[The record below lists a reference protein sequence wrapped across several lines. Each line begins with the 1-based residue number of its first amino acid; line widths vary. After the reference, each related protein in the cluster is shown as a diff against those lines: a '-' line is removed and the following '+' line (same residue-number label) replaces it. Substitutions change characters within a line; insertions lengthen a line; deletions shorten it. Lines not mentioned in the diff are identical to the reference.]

1 MPKSVRAKN
10 AGWSNFM
17 TEPTAFVLDSYSL
30 LAYLQDEL
38 VGTRIEKLLDNA
50 KKEKYRLLLSLI
62 NLGEILYIIERRGGI
77 AKAQDALALIRQ
89 LPVEIPLVDEQ
100 TVFTAAHIKA
110 NHAISYADAF
120 VVATAL
126 QESAVVV
133 TADPEFRSV
142 EAIVQVEWPQNPVWN
157 GFPNSSNKAK

>member
-1 MPKSVRAKN
+1 
-10 AGWSNFM
+10 M

-30 LAYLQDEL
+30 LAYLQDEP

-50 KKEKYRLLLSLI
+50 KKEKCRLFLSLI

-126 QESAVVV
+126 QENAIVV
-133 TADPEFRSV
+133 TDDPEFQSV
-142 EAIVQVEWPQNPVWN
+142 EAIVQVEWLQNPV
-157 GFPNSSNKAK
+157 